1 MPTITIT
8 NKTISTVSISSL
20 NGLIIYKGKS
30 YSDVY
35 TAAEIDIAIP
45 ELKKLRGLNLI
56 DYKIETEEEDDYIQN
71 SVAYLTTVERLANI
85 DDNTL
90 VFDTDL
96 QKLFVYNSVTQVWQE
111 LLSTSAINLNRI
123 FIVTTPFPVSDVID
137 LTTGLGGTGIATVSG
152 DIITLSTSAAA
163 FNLDGNIQI
172 YKNGQ
177 KLLKG
182 VQAIWDSTT
191 TLHFNSILD
200 IGDYFDI
207 IQFSN

>member
-111 LLSTSAINLNRI
+111 LLSTSVINLNRI